1 MITIKNDKGEI
12 CDYRPYIDV
21 DISEEIEN
29 IQKIMEYYHQKFIK
43 NTGIPRYR
51 LLIDLGSSEGDIA
64 TKTVWCGNK
73 IVDSKRIKEYE
84 KDS

>member
-29 IQKIMEYYHQKFIK
+29 IQKII
-43 NTGIPRYR
+43 
-51 LLIDLGSSEGDIA
+51 
-64 TKTVWCGNK
+64 
-73 IVDSKRIKEYE
+73 E
-84 KDS
+84 KYKQ

>member
-29 IQKIMEYYHQKFIK
+29 MQK
-43 NTGIPRYR
+43 
-51 LLIDLGSSEGDIA
+51 LIDKCRQKMI
-64 TKTVWCGNK
+64 KTTGNPK
-73 IVDSKRIKEYE
+73 NRI
-84 KDS
+84 